1 MTDSK
6 DVRRPVT
13 PESASPATDG
23 GHGFASRRGSD
34 VGKEEI
40 EAWLISKIA
49 QKVSMSPHRVERH
62 QPFSSFGIDSIAAVS
77 LVGDMEEWTGCR
89 LSPTLMYDYPNI
101 EALARHVATELGV

>member
-1 MTDSK
+1 VPLAVK
-6 DVRRPVT
+6 
-13 PESASPATDG
+13 SPG
-23 GHGFASRRGSD
+23 G

-49 QKVSMSPHRVERH
+49 QKVSINPRRVERH

-101 EALARHVATELGV
+101 EALASHLATELGA